1 MIDPSH
7 ISLAQMLVVAAIA
20 TIVGELLI
28 LRARA
33 NRRPALG
40 TTGLQLRF
48 PRDLDATRVEALMA
62 SVSGWRPPRWRRW
75 STPSIVFEV
84 HATATGI
91 QHFVILPDNWRVAFE
106 RLLAAHLPGV
116 RVEHADVPAID
127 VGFATTY
134 RLSSGSRPLR
144 AEPGQQARTLIGA
157 LQPLREHETVVLQL
171 IVAPPPPSPVP
182 FVQKATSMFGKPAA
196 ARTTSEEVSALR
208 QKLSSPQLL
217 ATLRIGSGS
226 PHQDRQT
233 HLVRRVE
240 AGLHHSNAPGA
251 HLERRLLTRR
261 VTRQLQ
267 ERTAPVVEWP
277 LVLGTAE
284 ILGILAWPV
293 EVEHIAGLDLAGCRP
308 LAPSQAL
315 KHEGMVI
322 GDAVE
327 HGEPRPVAIDLDA
340 RHRHLTVVGP
350 TGTGKTTLMAQLAIH
365 DMTKPECGLLV
376 LDPKGDLADVVL
388 QHVPGRDCERVVVI
402 DAGDADRPV
411 GINPLRMPGVSPDLA
426 AEQLAS
432 LFHRVWASSWGP
444 RTDDLMRASLRTI
457 VTDPDGSLADL
468 GPLLTDPSFRHRLT
482 AELTDPVLV
491 SFWKS
496 FEAFSDG
503 ERQQVIAP
511 SLSRWRAIMGRPA
524 LRRAFGQPH
533 PELDLAT
540 TLDAGGIVVVR
551 LSAGVL
557 GEDAVALYGAIVMT
571 LVWNLIQGRAS
582 QPASKRRDLMVF
594 ADEFSRYVALPVPLE
609 EMLSQARSFR
619 VGIVL
624 AAQHLAQMPTDMRA
638 TVMRNTRSKITFQ
651 LGHDDAV
658 TMAKEFGQNLTPE
671 DLKQLDPFEIVGQLF
686 AASRTQPACTMRTR
700 PLPEPISDPQEIVEQ
715 SRQRWGRDGRE
726 VDEWLLERL
735 SPRDQTSDRQ
745 PPGRR
750 PRRPR

>member
-1 MIDPSH
+1 MIDSSH
-7 ISLAQMLVVAAIA
+7 ISLAQMLIVAALAMIA
-20 TIVGELLI
+20 GELI
-28 LRARA
+28 VLRARA
-33 NRRPALG
+33 DSRPALG
-40 TTGLQLRF
+40 TTGLKLRF

-62 SVSGWRPPRWRRW
+62 SVSGWRPPWWKRW

-84 HATATGI
+84 HATASGI
-91 QHFVILPDNWRVAFE
+91 QHFVILPDKWRVAFE
-106 RLLAAHLPGV
+106 GLLATHLPGV
-116 RVEHADVPAID
+116 RVEHVDVPAID
-127 VGFATTY
+127 AGFAATY

-144 AEPGQQARTLIGA
+144 AEPGQQARTLIAA
-157 LQPLREHETVVLQL
+157 LQPLGKHEALVMQL

-182 FVQKATSMFGKPAA
+182 FVLKATSVFGKPAS
-196 ARTTSEEVSALR
+196 ARSTSEETSALR
-208 QKLSSPQLL
+208 QKLGSPQLL
-217 ATLRIGSGS
+217 ATLRIGSRA
-226 PHQDRQT
+226 PKRERQV
-233 HLVRRVE
+233 HLVRHVE

-251 HLERRLLTRR
+251 HFERRLLPRR
-261 VTRQLQ
+261 LVRHLR

-277 LVLGTAE
+277 LVLGATE

-293 EVEHIAGLDLAGCRP
+293 ETERIPGLDLAGCKP

-315 KHEGMVI
+315 KREGMVI
-322 GDAVE
+322 GDAIE
-327 HGEPRPVAIDLDA
+327 HGKPRPVAIELDA
-340 RHRHLTVVGP
+340 RHRHLMVLGP
-350 TGTGKTTLMAQLAIH
+350 TGVGKSTLMAQLAIH
-365 DMTKPECGLLV
+365 DMTKRECGLLV
-376 LDPKGDLADVVL
+376 LDPKGDLVDVVL
-388 QHVPGRDCERVVVI
+388 QHVPQRDRGRVVVV
-402 DAGDADRPV
+402 DAGDDGRPV
-411 GINPLRMPGVSPDLA
+411 GMNPLRMPGVSPDLA

-432 LFHRVWASSWGP
+432 LFHRIWASSWGP

-468 GPLLTDPSFRHRLT
+468 GPLLTDASFRHRLT
-482 AELTDPVLV
+482 ATLTDPVLV

-533 PELDLAT
+533 PELDLAAS
-540 TLDAGGIVVVR
+540 LNAGGIVVVR

-582 QPASKRRDLMVF
+582 QPAAKRRDLMVF

-658 TMAKEFGQNLTPE
+658 TMAKEFGQNLTSE

-700 PLPEPISDPQEIVEQ
+700 PLPEQISDPHEIVEQ

-735 SPRDQTSDRQ
+735 SPRDQKSDRQ